1 MEDWEGVV
9 VDTVGVGEWGTLTHK
24 SFALSVA
31 QLGHKGEP
39 IVNQRCELGVG
50 VLTAAINHVNS
61 VVGATTLV
69 AEDGSRELPQGI
81 L

>member
-1 MEDWEGVV
+1 M
-9 VDTVGVGEWGTLTHK
+9 DTVGVGEWGTLTHK

-50 VLTAAINHVNS
+50 MLNMHAFVRVDEYFQQCLDYHRPKCFYLPPWP
-61 VVGATTLV
+61 VGLEV
-69 AEDGSRELPQGI
+69 SL
-81 L
+81 